1 MIYYFVIQYDIL
13 FVIQLCR
20 NAIYVRVWHSSV
32 YVGWP
37 RRSQTLCRQ
46 INPSRKSNQSNN
58 SIIPIYTVD
67 VFPSLASL
75 PCSVST
81 AVTASLTACGIPL
94 LLLLLLRI
102 IIRTIIVLQL
112 LLIILVTVIVLR
124 MIIVLQL
131 LLLTLVTVI
140 VLGFLFLCFFLF
152 YSFSFF
158 VFFLFF
164 KQN

>member
-94 LLLLLLRI
+94 LLLLLRI